1 VGPTIAAAT
10 AAWFADDRHRD
21 IIERLRAGGV
31 SMVDEDAP
39 ERDSGVLDGLTIVV
53 TGTLAGYTRD
63 GAAEAIQSRGGK
75 VTGSVSKKTSY
86 VVAGDAPGAAKYDK
100 AVDLEVPIL
109 DEAGFDALLAGG
121 PDAVPK

>member
-1 VGPTIAAAT
+1 
-10 AAWFADDRHRD
+10 
-21 IIERLRAGGV
+21 
-31 SMVDEDAP
+31 M
-39 ERDSGVLDGLTIVV
+39 

-86 VVAGDAPGAAKYDK
+86 VVVGDAPGAAKYDK

-109 DEAGFDALLAGG
+109 DEAGFEALLSGG
-121 PDAVPK
+121 PQAADPLAQRGAS